1 MIKRTAQNYKA
12 IKRFVVVETV
22 GATVVNSLT
31 GMCSTWLQHRHSGPI
46 PVYGPNGLLT
56 DVTMTTIIT
65 GFLITIILTP
75 ITRYRVRIDRAL
87 QVNRYDLQIVG
98 RLLPGRTFLRGLFL
112 GILCG
117 ILVLGI
123 ARAVM
128 VIVDATEIS
137 SLSVI
142 IIKTALGGF
151 LGLTFSPMVVSRA
164 LADNQPNAMIVFD
177 TR

>member
-1 MIKRTAQNYKA
+1 
-12 IKRFVVVETV
+12 
-22 GATVVNSLT
+22 
-31 GMCSTWLQHRHSGPI
+31 
-46 PVYGPNGLLT
+46 
-56 DVTMTTIIT
+56 
-65 GFLITIILTP
+65 
-75 ITRYRVRIDRAL
+75 
-87 QVNRYDLQIVG
+87 
-98 RLLPGRTFLRGLFL
+98 
-112 GILCG
+112 
-117 ILVLGI
+117 
-123 ARAVM
+123 M